1 MTANRPIASLNRER
15 ASFSDKATAKILGIT
30 VVKLYRIC
38 DFFDSDPDDA
48 WDLTQGDFFDYIPGQ
63 ARKRK
68 RRFYE
73 EGVMAIAKYLE
84 ETEGASFLAKLNE
97 FLTHHRAR
105 VTRALVTRR
114 IIQVT
119 HDRSAVEIRG
129 DLLFLDQRSLVKVLG
144 TNGRGMAGTIRRIEE
159 ECAEDQS
166 AQGLEI
172 GVHFADIDGKD
183 WRHWSQLGLVRVAK
197 TMHEKGRISKARR
210 AWVKAVEEVGEE
222 CLKAQLKF
230 LESHEARVRAAK
242 ARVRAKAGGKCS
254 VTQQQSKRTD
264 GDHNLILDIHHLFDA
279 KSRPDLA
286 ALDENLLVITSPL
299 HQKFHQWMSGK
310 PCTPDDFV
318 GYLLSNELTHF
329 DGNAST
335 QARQEQR
342 LQRLI
347 NQLELLQ
354 SRFEGSSLLY

>member
-1 MTANRPIASLNRER
+1 MTANRPIPTLKRER
-15 ASFSDKATAKILGIT
+15 ASFSDKETAKILGIT
-30 VVKLYRIC
+30 VIKLYRIC
-38 DFFDSDPDDA
+38 KFFDSSLDDE
-48 WDLTQGDFFDYIPGQ
+48 WDMPQGDFFDYAPGQ
-63 ARKRK
+63 ARK

-97 FLTHHRAR
+97 FLTHHRER

-114 IIQVT
+114 IIQAT
-119 HDRSAVEIRG
+119 QDRSAFEIRG
-129 DLLFLDQRSLVKVLG
+129 ELLFLDQRSLVQVLG
-144 TNGRGMAGTIRRIEE
+144 TNGKGMTGTIRRIEE
-159 ECAEDQS
+159 ECAEDKS

-183 WRHWSQLGLVRVAK
+183 RRHWSQLGLVRIAK

-210 AWVKAVEEVGEE
+210 AWVKAVEEVGEV

-242 ARVRAKAGGKCS
+242 ARVRKKAGKCS
-254 VTQQQSKRTD
+254 VTQQQSKATD
-264 GDHNLILDIHHLFDA
+264 SNPIELEAHHLFDA
-279 KSRPDLA
+279 ESRPDLA
-286 ALDENLLVITSPL
+286 ALDENLLVITSAL
-299 HQKFHQWMSGK
+299 HRNFHQWMAGK
-310 PCTPDDFV
+310 PCTPEDFV
-318 GYLLSNELTHF
+318 DYLLSNELTHF
-329 DGNAST
+329 EGSASS

-342 LQRLI
+342 LQKLI

-354 SRFEGSSLLY
+354 SRFEGNHLLY